1 MHVGFDNMVLLMSIP
16 SCTPFRSLSD
26 FSDFEDYSSDDQ
38 PRARSRAASRRQSLA
53 AGTSGGRG
61 GYIEQPSYA
70 ALDDD
75 EEERTARGGL
85 LDPNDP
91 FADPTD
97 FLGSIGGSS
106 TSKPKDRMECE
117 FHGAGQI
124 HSEVLNFGRLSFRG
138 CNLIFRNMLVE
149 WMNNQCSILLQSVIR
164 Y

>member
-1 MHVGFDNMVLLMSIP
+1 MNPLMNMAAFLIP
-16 SCTPFRSLSD
+16 LRSLSD

-106 TSKPKDRMECE
+106 TSKAKDRMECE
-117 FHGAGQI
+117 SRQDNGICFKSTDIQLFPMQGLR
-124 HSEVLNFGRLSFRG
+124 SKFD
-138 CNLIFRNMLVE
+138 NMLVVE
-149 WMNNQCSILLQSVIR
+149 SSWVNSCGYWFNQ
-164 Y
+164 